1 MKTTI
6 YGYITVLCIM
16 FLLIS
21 PQVAANGDSNDT
33 DDEGT
38 DSGDVCFISSFCSL
52 IIFLIILIYLSKRK
66 SKDLSEER
74 ANRQYQPPTHGHGYR
89 HPVAHKAYS
98 SQPYAPHP
106 PQLMPQKKDVKC
118 DRCASKNIQA
128 FEDGYFKCKEC
139 RHVFYIS
146 EGYRYK
152 KQ

>member
-1 MKTTI
+1 MKTAI
-6 YGYITVLCIM
+6 YGYITILCIM
-16 FLLIS
+16 LLLIL
-21 PQVAANGDSNDT
+21 PLAAANGGSNDT
-33 DDEGT
+33 DDEEADNSDACLLG
-38 DSGDVCFISSFCSL
+38 SFCTL
-52 IIFLIILIYLSKRK
+52 ILFLIVMIYLSKRK

-74 ANRQYQPPTHGHGYR
+74 ANRQYQSPAHGHGYR
-89 HPVAHKAYS
+89 HPEAHKAYS
-98 SQPYAPHP
+98 SHPYAPHP